1 MEEGVLV
8 RREEA
13 TSLKNVPGQ
22 KIWLTYILFISWKSI
37 LPKAGV

>member
-8 RREEA
+8 RREV
-13 TSLKNVPGQ
+13 TSLKNVPEQ

-37 LPKAGV
+37 VPKAGA